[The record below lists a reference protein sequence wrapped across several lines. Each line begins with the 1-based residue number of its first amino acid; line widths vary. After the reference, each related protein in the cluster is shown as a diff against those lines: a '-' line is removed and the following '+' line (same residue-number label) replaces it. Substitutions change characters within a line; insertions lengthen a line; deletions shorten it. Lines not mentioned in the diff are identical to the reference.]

1 MFGNPT
7 DGALLAL
14 SQKLNITVEDT
25 ARLEELPFTH
35 ERKWMGV
42 KCVSKSTVI
51 FSLFIILRFYVVRG
65 DIAHKFLLFYFCK

>member
-14 SQKLNITVEDT
+14 SKKLNLSIEET

-51 FSLFIILRFYVVRG
+51 T
-65 DIAHKFLLFYFCK
+65 